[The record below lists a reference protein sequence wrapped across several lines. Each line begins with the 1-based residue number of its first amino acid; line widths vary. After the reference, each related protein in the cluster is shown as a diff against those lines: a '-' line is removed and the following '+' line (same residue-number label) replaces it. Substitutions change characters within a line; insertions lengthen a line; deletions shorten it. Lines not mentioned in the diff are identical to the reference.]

1 MTDNTN
7 KECPA
12 KKSGTFSREAAGGG
26 AAPLK
31 LRVVYDNAGCIV
43 CIKPAG
49 IPTEG
54 EKNSATAILSEQ
66 TGHTVLPVHRLD
78 TDTSGVMVFAYKKDE
93 AARLSELIREK
104 RSFEKVY
111 LTVVEGCPE
120 EPSGIF
126 SDLLYFDRARNKSFV
141 VSKSRAGV
149 KEASL
154 CYETVA
160 SAETEGHVLSLVR
173 VRLNTGRTHQIR
185 VQFASRGMPVAGDR
199 RYGSHLKCALALRSE
214 KISFPDR
221 KGNMLSFENPSPF
234 VYPFDIF
241 SV

>member
-1 MTDNTN
+1 MTDKTN

-12 KKSGTFSREAAGGG
+12 NKSGTFSHDAADGG
-26 AAPLK
+26 AASLK
-31 LRVVYDNAGCIV
+31 LRVIYDNAGCLV

-54 EKNSATAILSEQ
+54 EKNSAAAILSEQ

-111 LTVVEGCPE
+111 LAVVEGCPE
-120 EPSGIF
+120 EPSGTLTDF
-126 SDLLYFDRARNKSFV
+126 LFFDRTRNKSFA
-141 VSKSRAGV
+141 VSGPRAGV

-154 CYETVA
+154 EYETVS
-160 SAETEGHVLSLVR
+160 SAETEGRVLTLLR
-173 VRLNTGRTHQIR
+173 IRLNTGRTHQIR

-199 RYGSHLKCALALRSE
+199 RYGSRLKCALALRSE

-234 VYPFDIF
+234 VYPFGIF
-241 SV
+241 PE